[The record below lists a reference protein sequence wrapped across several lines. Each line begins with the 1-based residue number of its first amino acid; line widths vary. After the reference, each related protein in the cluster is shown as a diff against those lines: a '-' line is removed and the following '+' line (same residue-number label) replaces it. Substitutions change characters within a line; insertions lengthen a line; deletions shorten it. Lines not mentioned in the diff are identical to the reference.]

1 MSLYTIRAPGIKNN
15 DSYHK
20 GVFFFRN
27 LAFFQNFL
35 YYDFCYAR
43 DQLLRIVI
51 VLANILQ

>member
-1 MSLYTIRAPGIKNN
+1 MYLLGTLVPGIKNN

-20 GVFFFRN
+20 GVFFRN